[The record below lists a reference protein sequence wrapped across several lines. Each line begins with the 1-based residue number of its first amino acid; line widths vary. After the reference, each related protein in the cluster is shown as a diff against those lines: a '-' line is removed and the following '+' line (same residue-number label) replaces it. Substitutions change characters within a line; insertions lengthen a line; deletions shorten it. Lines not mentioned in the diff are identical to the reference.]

1 MSSIL
6 DMFNKYSK
14 EILVGYFLILW
25 GMTDLVDVIWGLY
38 YFDGFSFNGL
48 LDLLY
53 IGLDLAL
60 GLVLVSIGSKV
71 VKESK

>member
-1 MSSIL
+1 
-6 DMFNKYSK
+6 MFNKYSK

-25 GMTDLVDVIWGLY
+25 GMTDLVDVVWGLY
-38 YFDGFSFNGL
+38 YFDGFSFHGL

-53 IGLDLAL
+53 LGLDLAS